1 MYIHDKRDDNRKDH
15 ISNFFRQ
22 KRVYTRKER
31 TMKEA
36 VIFNMDGV
44 ISDSEY
50 VNILAKHKLLQS
62 LGIEVDWNYHDQFL
76 GTTYEFMWEK
86 MKEEFHLPEEVSDYV
101 QAAESQRD
109 KLILRDGLRPIPG
122 VVELIQ
128 RLYRA
133 GIPMAVASSSSKRN
147 IISNLSMLGIYR
159 YFQEIISG
167 EECKNGRLDS
177 EIFLKAASMLRK
189 EPENCVVIEDSI
201 HGVQAAKTAGMKCI
215 GFANPKAADLDFSLA
230 DLVVS
235 DFNTLTVERLMQA

>member
-1 MYIHDKRDDNRKDH
+1 MYTININNNRKVRMAD
-15 ISNFFRQ
+15 FFKE
-22 KRVYTRKER
+22 KRVHTRKEG
-31 TMKEA
+31 MVKEA
-36 VIFNMDGV
+36 VIFDMDGV

>member
-1 MYIHDKRDDNRKDH
+1 MYTININNNRKVRRAD
-15 ISNFFRQ
+15 FFKE
-22 KRVYTRKER
+22 KRVHTRNEGMVKA
-31 TMKEA
+31 A
-36 VIFNMDGV
+36 VIFDMDGV

-50 VNILAKHKLLQS
+50 VNILAKHKLLQN